1 MTDRK
6 DDARCDCGYKAED
19 HKAPR
24 GNFNVPNCPTGW
36 GLLTPKLCTPPKK

>member
-1 MTDRK
+1 MDNKTNEK
-6 DDARCDCGYKAED
+6 CTCGYRASD

-36 GLLTPKLCTPPKK
+36 GLLKPSLR